1 MCHGLNHKEK
11 NGTKAPTMVGR
22 TENNRTSLLE
32 LLTTEPIT
40 NYCNAATDLNNLLE
54 EIAKHQASDGAA
66 ATTTT
71 TRQDCEQMLPG
82 KIRRLRNATRDLQNH
97 LTRLDE
103 MAATAVNATEKSA
116 VREHA
121 ERTRRAV
128 ASIVQGGSAG
138 GRFHSNGIP
147 HEPSAMNRNVN
158 VNLIAISTVRAS
170 IARLKEKIIES

>member
-1 MCHGLNHKEK
+1 MCHALNHKK
-11 NGTKAPTMVGR
+11 NGSKTPTTMVGR
-22 TENNRTSLLE
+22 IENNRTSLLE
-32 LLTTEPIT
+32 LLTTEPLT

-54 EIAKHQASDGAA
+54 EIAKRQASDGA
-66 ATTTT
+66 TNTTT
-71 TRQDCEQMLPG
+71 TRQDCAQMLPG

-103 MAATAVNATEKSA
+103 MAVTAVNANEESDI
-116 VREHA
+116 REHA

-138 GRFHSNGIP
+138 GRFHCNGIP
-147 HEPSAMNRNVN
+147 HEPSAMNRTVN

>member
-1 MCHGLNHKEK
+1 
-11 NGTKAPTMVGR
+11 MVGSI
-22 TENNRTSLLE
+22 EDNRTSLLE

-71 TRQDCEQMLPG
+71 TTTRQDSEQMLPG

-103 MAATAVNATEKSA
+103 MAAAAINATEKSHI
-116 VREHA
+116 REHA

-128 ASIVQGGSAG
+128 ASIVHGGSAG
-138 GRFHSNGIP
+138 GRFHCNGIP
-147 HEPSAMNRNVN
+147 HEPSGMNRNVN
-158 VNLIAISTVRAS
+158 INLIAISTVRAS
-170 IARLKEKIIES
+170 IARLKEKITES